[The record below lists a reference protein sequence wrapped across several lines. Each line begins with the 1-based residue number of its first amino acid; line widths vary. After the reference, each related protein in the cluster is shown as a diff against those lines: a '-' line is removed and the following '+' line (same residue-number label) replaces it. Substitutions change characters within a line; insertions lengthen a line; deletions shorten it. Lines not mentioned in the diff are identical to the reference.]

1 MVGGLRD
8 QARRW
13 FILTEGA
20 SDQKSFGSCYQT
32 PAGCRHAPPIETLT
46 AGTRDNSRMTDAV
59 DAEEIRHVA
68 DLARLDLAD
77 DEVEEF
83 VDQCGSIL
91 ERFEQLEDVP
101 EVDADPDLVNV
112 MRPDE
117 VEASLSQDEALA
129 NAEETED
136 GRFKGPN
143 VS

>member
-1 MVGGLRD
+1 
-8 QARRW
+8 
-13 FILTEGA
+13 
-20 SDQKSFGSCYQT
+20 
-32 PAGCRHAPPIETLT
+32 
-46 AGTRDNSRMTDAV
+46 MTDAV

-77 DEVEEF
+77 DEVGEF
-83 VDQCGSIL
+83 VDQFGAIL
-91 ERFEQLEDVP
+91 EHFEQLEEVP

-117 VEASLSQDEALA
+117 VEESLTQEEALA
-129 NAEETED
+129 NAEESED

>member
-8 QARRW
+8 RAQRQFVW
-13 FILTEGA
+13 SVGT
-20 SDQKSFGSCYQT
+20 SDQKSFGSCYHIVPGSR
-32 PAGCRHAPPIETLT
+32 PALAIETLT
-46 AGTRDNSRMTDAV
+46 AGTRNHSRMTDAV

-77 DEVEEF
+77 DEVGEF
-83 VDQCGSIL
+83 VDQFGAIL
-91 ERFEQLEDVP
+91 EHFEQLEEVP

-117 VEASLSQDEALA
+117 VEESLTQAEALA

>member
-1 MVGGLRD
+1 
-8 QARRW
+8 
-13 FILTEGA
+13 
-20 SDQKSFGSCYQT
+20 
-32 PAGCRHAPPIETLT
+32 
-46 AGTRDNSRMTDAV
+46 MTDAV

-77 DEVEEF
+77 DEVEAF
-83 VDQCGSIL
+83 VDQCGAIL
-91 ERFEQLEDVP
+91 EHFEQLEDVP
-101 EVDADPDLVNV
+101 EVDTEPDLVNV

-117 VEASLSQDEALA
+117 VASSLTQEEALA